1 MRRLV
6 LVLATTVLLVTA
18 CALPQQREEET
29 LGKIAATPQ
38 EIETVFARYE
48 VVRDTAARL
57 LSPNPLSIIQTE
69 AVLDIETGSFEVAQ
83 RLAAS
88 DPEQDDPI
96 DVQRTYTPR
105 FGSYPLWFVA
115 VVRDEGREVTRV
127 QVFERAAA
135 ADPWLLIATP
145 ETVLD
150 ADLPEL
156 RERDGAVVRVA
167 PDDEAG
173 TGVSAQRAADD
184 YAALLADAESDVA
197 TTFAADGFVEQVRAA
212 TEQNRA
218 LEGVGFEQTWASQEV
233 RHAVRTSDG
242 GILAFVDLSREDT
255 YDAPDDVTVTWPED
269 SPQRAFVPEGI
280 STTGTLLYRHQVLML
295 IPVGDEPV
303 RVIGQ
308 FGGVVGAEGF

>member
-6 LVLATTVLLVTA
+6 LVLATSVLLVTA
-18 CALPQQREEET
+18 CALPQQREDET

-48 VVRDTAARL
+48 AVRDTAARL
-57 LSPNPLSIIQTE
+57 LNPNPLSIIQTE

-83 RLAAS
+83 RLTAS
-88 DPEQDDPI
+88 DPERDDPI
-96 DVQRTYTPR
+96 DVQRTYSPR

-150 ADLPEL
+150 AELPEL

-167 PDDEAG
+167 PDDAAG
-173 TGVSAQRAADD
+173 TGVSAQQAADD
-184 YAALLADAESDVA
+184 YAALLDDPEAEVA
-197 TTFAADGFVEQVRAA
+197 TTFAGDGFVEQVRAA
-212 TEQNRA
+212 AEQNRS
-218 LEGVGFEQTWASQEV
+218 LDGIGYEQTWEAQEV

-242 GILAFVDLSREDT
+242 GTLAFVDLSRSDT
-255 YDAPDDVTVTWPED
+255 YEVPDDVTVTWPED
-269 SPQRAFVPEGI
+269 SPQRAFIPEGL

-295 IPVGDEPV
+295 IPVGDDPP